1 MQIGPSNSIQ
11 GSFIKSRVIGVRMKL
26 DEFALATTTNDL
38 TRESEARGV
47 ADLIEFRMD
56 SADEPIT
63 QLSEYDG
70 SLPIIATNRT
80 KWFGGEA
87 NDSGRL
93 DHLFAASQ
101 FNSVKLVDIELETAR
116 GKEWILNE
124 FRENDVQIIISH
136 HDFEETP
143 EQNILDAI
151 IDQCAQYGD
160 IAKVAT
166 FPQDHTD
173 ALRLLQAI
181 NTATEKGI
189 PVAGISMGEIG
200 SHTRVVG
207 PIYGSKL
214 GYAPLASDTSEYA
227 PGQIPLRKLASL
239 IEMIQEDGKNTTMND
254 DLNENPPAQQG
265 FIQSD

>member
-1 MQIGPSNSIQ
+1 
-11 GSFIKSRVIGVRMKL
+11 MKL

-38 TRESEARGV
+38 TRESEARGT

-63 QLSEYDG
+63 QLSDYDG

-143 EQNILDAI
+143 EQTILDAI